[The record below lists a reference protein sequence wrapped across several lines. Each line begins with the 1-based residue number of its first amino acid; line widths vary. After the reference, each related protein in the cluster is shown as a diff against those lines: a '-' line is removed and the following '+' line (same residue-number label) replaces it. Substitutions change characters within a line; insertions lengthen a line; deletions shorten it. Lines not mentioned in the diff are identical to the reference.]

1 MSQFDNTPF
10 YLRLFQ
16 FARNSET
23 SRETREDFLT
33 EIIAE
38 LLRQFVRSDHAALK
52 SLLQEVLLSAATNAE
67 EVSRFVTHWL
77 SEDRVGKVE
86 VLTQKV
92 INNECRP
99 DIVMSCEGNDFCI
112 IENKLAAPFTNNQL
126 ADYDKF
132 LIEQQPNTEQQD
144 TLPAPNPALILIT
157 QYTGPPEG
165 FLESSG
171 DYGTGVRSVAY
182 WWQIADWI
190 DQRLAQ
196 QDSVGSEWRHIA
208 YQLREL
214 MVEWRMTVKDLSLD
228 DLAALRLFLASG
240 TKYRVESAFSEIR
253 RHFNLG
259 HQNPYRFK
267 NNYPKW
273 EKDYPVYL
281 DWIEGNQGDFSFGWG
296 VVFESEQQPY
306 FADPIEP
313 AVPKQDVA
321 CCYLS
326 VKSDFSNDD
335 IGKHKGWH
343 VPQSL
348 DEKWIYRCRDMRE
361 LVSSPNGFTA
371 SMADWVDE
379 SLKQAKEIHKRL

>member
-38 LLRQFVRSDHAALK
+38 LLRQLMKSDHAALT
-52 SLLQEVLLSAATNAE
+52 SLLQDVLLGKATD
-67 EVSRFVTHWL
+67 S
-77 SEDRVGKVE
+77 DRVSSFVNRLADPDVE
-86 VLTQKV
+86 IEVFTQRP
-92 INNECRP
+92 ITGMRRP
-99 DIVMSCEGNDFCI
+99 DIVMRCRGKDFCI

-132 LIEQQPNTEQQD
+132 LIEQQPDTEQQD

-214 MVEWRMTVKDLSLD
+214 MVEWKMTVKDLSLD

-240 TKYRVESAFSEIR
+240 TKYRIESAFSEIR

-306 FADPIEP
+306 FDGPMKP
-313 AVPKQDVA
+313 AVPEQDLTI
-321 CCYLS
+321 CYLH
-326 VKSDFSNDD
+326 VGTDFSNDY

-379 SLKQAKEIHKRL
+379 SLKQAEEIHKRL